1 LVTAN
6 PSGTW
11 STVPGA
17 MLSDVTAQVDSMHF
31 SYYAV
36 VTGAPAAVDA
46 GSGGG
51 KDAGS
56 GGGKDA
62 GPGGG
67 KDAAYGVDASS
78 GHASHGG
85 DASTSVGCPAN
96 WTACGSVCCSDA
108 LQQTCSGG
116 ACTAGGPTCGYMAS
130 CLGSCTSSAIAID
143 GGNQCTGVTTCCAVP
158 ECGNGGHCIPA
169 ASGECPTPIDGGGAC
184 GADLE
189 CCSAGG

>member
-1 LVTAN
+1 
-6 PSGTW
+6 
-11 STVPGA
+11 

-51 KDAGS
+51 KDAG
-56 GGGKDA
+56 
-62 GPGGG
+62 PGGG
-67 KDAAYGVDASS
+67 RDAA
-78 GHASHGG
+78 HASKAPPDGG
-85 DASTSVGCPAN
+85 TSVGCPAN

-108 LQQTCSGG
+108 LQQTCSDG

-169 ASGECPTPIDGGGAC
+169 TSAECPTPIDGGGAC

-189 CCSAGG
+189 CCSGGA